1 MAGLVSKLQSRLNS
15 DESSTIPSFSIYGD
29 RSNLKVFD
37 KTVAFHIGQL
47 GPESK
52 EIDLIKCLGKAGFL
66 DNLELCQRV
75 GAQVHLTMKTEESKK
90 TLLKKGLKYNNS
102 LIIFRDPAVR
112 VHCVTMIDCPP
123 CLLYTSPS
131 PRDS

>member
-15 DESSTIPSFSIYGD
+15 DETSSIPSFSIYGD

-52 EIDLIKCLGKAGFL
+52 EIDLIKCLGKARFL

-75 GAQVHLTMKTEESKK
+75 GAQVQVQVSYYEK
-90 TLLKKGLKYNNS
+90 N
-102 LIIFRDPAVR
+102 IIEQR
-112 VHCVTMIDCPP
+112 T
-123 CLLYTSPS
+123 
-131 PRDS
+131 